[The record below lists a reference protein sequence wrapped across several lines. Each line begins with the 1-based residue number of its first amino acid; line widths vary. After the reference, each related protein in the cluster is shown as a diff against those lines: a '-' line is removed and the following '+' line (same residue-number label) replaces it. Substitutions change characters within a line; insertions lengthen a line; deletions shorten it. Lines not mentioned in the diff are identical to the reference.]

1 MKGVISVKRTVTAT
15 AILLFLLTL
24 SACGPSYHTTNING
38 VKKVYHVND
47 QGQKNLVFEVGKDGT
62 TTVYDENDPMY
73 QQHLMA
79 QQLAEADRQAKANRI
94 ERIKQSKK
102 RSAKDPIYVVLH
114 PTELDKALKKAEKH
128 KGAVYDQ
135 IRQEFESD
143 RIIRLITEK
152 NGKKSSWSKLRK
164 SFRKSKVDVEVNTRS
179 YLKKMTGIN
188 KKTGKITEMT
198 AIVFEATITSNYL
211 PESYNVIE
219 AGNIFRNPEVT
230 QRFADKVKRVIKYQ
244 IGPGIPAD
252 RTI

>member
-1 MKGVISVKRTVTAT
+1 MKWVISVKRAVTAT

-38 VKKVYHVND
+38 VKKVYHIDD
-47 QGQKNLVFEVGKDGT
+47 QGRKNLVYEVGKDGT

>member
-1 MKGVISVKRTVTAT
+1 MKWVISSTRTAAVA
-15 AILLFLLTL
+15 AILLFWLTL
-24 SACGPSYHTTNING
+24 SACGPGYHTTNING
-38 VKKVYHVND
+38 VKKVYHIDD

-79 QQLAEADRQAKANRI
+79 QQFAEADRQAKAKRI
-94 ERIKQSKK
+94 ERIKQAKK
-102 RSAKDPIYVVLH
+102 RNSEEPIYVVLH
-114 PTELDKALKKAEKH
+114 PTELDNALKKAEKH

-143 RIIRLITEK
+143 EVIKLITEK
-152 NGKKSSWSKLRK
+152 DGKKSSWSKLRK
-164 SFRKSKVDVEVNTRS
+164 GFRKSNVDVEVNTRS
-179 YLKKMTGIN
+179 YLKQMTGIN
-188 KKTGKITEMT
+188 KKTGKIAEMT

-211 PESYNVIE
+211 PDTYNVME
-219 AGNIFRNPEVT
+219 AGNIFRNPAVT

>member
-1 MKGVISVKRTVTAT
+1 MKWVISVKRAVTAT

-38 VKKVYHVND
+38 VKKVYDIDD
-47 QGQKNLVFEVGKDGT
+47 QGRKNLVYEVGKDGT